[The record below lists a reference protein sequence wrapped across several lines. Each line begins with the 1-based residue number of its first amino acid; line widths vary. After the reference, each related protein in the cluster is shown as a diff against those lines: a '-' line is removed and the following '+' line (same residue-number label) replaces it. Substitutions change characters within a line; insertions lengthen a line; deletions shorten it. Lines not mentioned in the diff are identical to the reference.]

1 MVLTC
6 QLFYK
11 IWNMKNIFML
21 KNSTT
26 NTCFRGWVQNLNFCL
41 VHKNLGK
48 KAKEINF
55 VRFQKSRLLQAP
67 WKVNKFGGAI
77 INTVA
82 KSAPLPRRNE
92 VWTLLG
98 LTDLP

>member
-55 VRFQKSRLLQAP
+55 VRFQKSRLLHWDDGPLSSCYNKCQLKTMLTQANAFKDP
-67 WKVNKFGGAI
+67 RL
-77 INTVA
+77 
-82 KSAPLPRRNE
+82 PLPSY
-92 VWTLLG
+92 
-98 LTDLP
+98 